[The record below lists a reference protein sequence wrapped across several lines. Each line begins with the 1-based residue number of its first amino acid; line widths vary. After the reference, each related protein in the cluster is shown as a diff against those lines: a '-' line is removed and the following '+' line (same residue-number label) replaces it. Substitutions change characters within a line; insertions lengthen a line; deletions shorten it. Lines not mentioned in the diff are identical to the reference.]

1 MKDARRLIDPITDQ
15 ESILFLSAHT
25 FCKALQ
31 KIIPE
36 IESCIMD
43 KIFVQ
48 LYKATQLVVSYREWC
63 KVVHLGLAK
72 NMYRFD
78 PVSGLYKYLF
88 TFESASTYHVFQSIT
103 ICIRS
108 RCGRKEAMV
117 KDLIIKN
124 RSYRGYDESY
134 KFSREQLMNYVD
146 GARFCASSINIQPLK
161 YFIAYDKEDV
171 DKIQC
176 RIKWARQLPQM
187 TLPHPGMCPTGF
199 VVICQDKNIS
209 DNLNRFMKDVGIVA
223 QSMLLMAVEE
233 GLGGCMIGNFAA
245 QDIREGLGLSENLQP
260 LLVVALGKPAETIV
274 LTDVGE
280 DANTAYYRDEN
291 DVHYVPKRRL
301 EELLIN

>member
-1 MKDARRLIDPITDQ
+1 
-15 ESILFLSAHT
+15 
-25 FCKALQ
+25 
-31 KIIPE
+31 
-36 IESCIMD
+36 
-43 KIFVQ
+43 
-48 LYKATQLVVSYREWC
+48 
-63 KVVHLGLAK
+63 
-72 NMYRFD
+72 
-78 PVSGLYKYLF
+78 
-88 TFESASTYHVFQSIT
+88 
-103 ICIRS
+103 
-108 RCGRKEAMV
+108 
-117 KDLIIKN
+117 
-124 RSYRGYDESY
+124 
-134 KFSREQLMNYVD
+134 MNYVD

-161 YFIAYDKEDV
+161 YFIAYDKEYV

>member
-1 MKDARRLIDPITDQ
+1 
-15 ESILFLSAHT
+15 
-25 FCKALQ
+25 
-31 KIIPE
+31 
-36 IESCIMD
+36 
-43 KIFVQ
+43 
-48 LYKATQLVVSYREWC
+48 
-63 KVVHLGLAK
+63 
-72 NMYRFD
+72 
-78 PVSGLYKYLF
+78 
-88 TFESASTYHVFQSIT
+88 
-103 ICIRS
+103 
-108 RCGRKEAMV
+108 MV

-245 QDIREGLGLSENLQP
+245 QDIREGLCLSENLQP